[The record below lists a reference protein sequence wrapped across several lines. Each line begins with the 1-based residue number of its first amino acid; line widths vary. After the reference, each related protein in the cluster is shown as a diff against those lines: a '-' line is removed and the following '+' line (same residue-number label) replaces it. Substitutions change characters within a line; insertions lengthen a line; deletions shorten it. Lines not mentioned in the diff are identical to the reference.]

1 MHMAPM
7 IDVVFLSVHNRL
19 FERPSAVRTDEFQ
32 TVGVDTGVS
41 ALGDEFLAVSPERG
55 TVEFVGTEGVA
66 FLDDQTVV
74 VSSVGFVWAVDDGSG
89 ADVTAY
95 EVGSVATRRGG
106 RLNYRFFCIGEEF

>member
-1 MHMAPM
+1 MGS
-7 IDVVFLSVHNRL
+7 DEVF
-19 FERPSAVRTDEFQ
+19 A
-32 TVGVDTGVS
+32 VGVGV
-41 ALGDEFLAVSPERG
+41 GGGV
-55 TVEFVGTEGVA
+55 VEVLGTEGVA
-66 FLDDQTVV
+66 FLDDETVV